1 MVKKKLFLLSI
12 FSGFLLSLPWIV
24 PSLGFLLLFAF
35 VPLLVAEEV
44 TVKQKGALNGVNI
57 SFALVA
63 FLLWN
68 VLSTWWV
75 AHVSFAG
82 MLIIVF
88 LNSVIM
94 ASVWWLS
101 RQVRCQFGDV
111 PGYFSLIVFWMAFE
125 FFHHNW
131 VIQWPWLTLGNG
143 LANSVKMIQWYE
155 FTGALGG
162 SLWILIANI
171 ASFLFVK
178 NLYQSGVWKSMKF
191 GIISLLII
199 FLPVCWSVFRYGS
212 YEENGATLEVVI
224 LQPNIDPY
232 TEKFSGMTTEE
243 QVQKLVL
250 LAESAVSEST
260 DLVLAPET
268 ALPVMWEDSLNN
280 GNGGFSEFGGLF
292 RMNPDLKIIAGA
304 LTQRK
309 IAEGEPVSET
319 ARWSEEHGFYYD
331 VFNSAMIFDRISSV
345 QISHKSILV
354 SGVERMPFQDYFSF
368 LGKYSFQIGGIGGS
382 LGSSGG
388 PVLFEGRDA
397 AKIGPVICFESAFGE
412 YVGNMARNGAS
423 ILTVL
428 TNDGWWKRSP
438 GSWQHFGYSRMRAI
452 ETRRSIAR
460 CANTGISGF
469 ISQRGEV
476 LTETE
481 LGVTDVI
488 GMPVRLNET
497 VTFYARYGD
506 YLGKFC
512 VLLSV
517 LIMGR
522 FWLVRW
528 RS

>member
-1 MVKKKLFLLSI
+1 MFLLSVI
-12 FSGFLLSLPWIV
+12 SGFLLSLPWV
-24 PSLGFLLLFAF
+24 TPSLGFLLLFAF

-44 TVKQKGALNGVNI
+44 TAKQKGTLDGAIIRPV
-57 SFALVA
+57 LVA

-75 AHVSFAG
+75 AHVSFVG
-82 MLIIVF
+82 MLIIVS
-88 LNSVIM
+88 LNSTIM
-94 ASVWWLS
+94 TSVWWLS
-101 RQVRCQFGDV
+101 RQVRRQFGDV
-111 PGYFSLIVFWMAFE
+111 SGYFSLVVFWIAFE
-125 FFHHNW
+125 FLHHNW
-131 VIQWPWLTLGNG
+131 AIQWPWLTLGNG

-155 FTGALGG
+155 FTGVLGG
-162 SLWILIANI
+162 SLWILIANVVL
-171 ASFLFVK
+171 FLFVK
-178 NLYQSGVWKSMKF
+178 SIYQSGVWKSLKLGVM
-191 GIISLLII
+191 SLLII
-199 FLPVCWSVFRYGS
+199 FLPVCWSFFRYCS
-212 YEENGATLEVVI
+212 YEEDGAITEIVI

-232 TEKFSGMTTEE
+232 TEKFSGMSPEE

-280 GNGGFSEFGGLF
+280 GNGVFSEFGGLF
-292 RMNPDLKIIAGA
+292 RLNPDLKIIAGA

-309 IAEGEPVSET
+309 IAEGELVSET
-319 ARWSEEHGFYYD
+319 ARWAEEYGFYYD
-331 VFNSAMIFDRISSV
+331 VFNSAVIFDRIHSV

-368 LGKYSFQIGGIGGS
+368 LGKYSFQIGGVSGS
-382 LGSSGG
+382 LGSFGG

-397 AKIGPVICFESAFGE
+397 AKIGPVICFESVFGE

-428 TNDGWWKRSP
+428 TNDGWWKGSP
-438 GSWQHFGYSRMRAI
+438 GSWQHFGYSRLRAI

-469 ISQRGEV
+469 INQRGDV
-476 LTETE
+476 LKKTE
-481 LGVTDVI
+481 LSVTDVI
-488 GMPVRLNET
+488 GMPVGLNKT

-522 FWLVRW
+522 FWLARW
-528 RS
+528 RR